1 MFMDQKNQYS
11 ENQYIPKPIHKF
23 SAVPIKLFRIHLEPD
38 ILECEVKWVLLLL
51 LLLSRF
57 SHVRLCATP

>member
-1 MFMDQKNQYS
+1 MFMDEKNQYS
-11 ENQYIPKPIHKF
+11 ENKYILKPFHKF
-23 SAVPIKLFRIHLEPD
+23 SAFPIKHFRIRLEPD
-38 ILECEVKWVLLLL
+38 ILECEVKWALLL